1 MNIFLTGSTGFL
13 GGELL
18 VSLSKRR
25 EVNKIYCL
33 VRAISEEHAI
43 IRLKHVFD
51 LHGDKFDPKKIIPVL
66 GNIGEHDFSHVL
78 LANKMIQDT
87 NIIVHSAANT
97 SFSKIYDKIVEQVN
111 IGGVNEL
118 IKWSLT
124 LPNLE
129 TFVYVGTATIS
140 GKEANH
146 RIIKEEESPNPKVH
160 HVVKYTYTKM
170 MGEILLAKHL
180 PKEKVLIVRPSIIM
194 GDSRDWLPRSYVI
207 LWAIETANMLRLVPV
222 NGDSALDVI
231 PVDFASN
238 SIVSLLFSKRKYP
251 VYHISA
257 GQNSSTS
264 VRKIMDAIEP
274 SFPGLPS
281 FKFIQKPLISQMKL
295 WAKGK
300 LPEGSEL
307 YQYAPYL
314 DYWKTI
320 FDDTN
325 QMRILLAAL
334 EPYLEFAELGQI
346 FDNSKLLADTGFAPP
361 EPAHIYLAR
370 SAKYLKNIDVFAGAV
385 DP

>member
-18 VSLSKRR
+18 VSLSKHK

-43 IRLKHVFD
+43 LRLKHVFE
-51 LHGDKFDPKKIIPVL
+51 LHGDEFDPKKIIPVL

-78 LANKMIQDT
+78 LNNKMIQDT

-111 IGGVNEL
+111 ISGVNEL

-124 LPNLE
+124 LAKLD

-146 RIIKEEESPNPKVH
+146 RVIREEESPNPKVH

-222 NGDSALDVI
+222 NRDSALDVI
-231 PVDFASN
+231 PVDFASA
-238 SIVSLLFSKRKYP
+238 SIVALLFAPRNYP

-257 GQNSSTS
+257 GKNSCTS
-264 VRKIMDAIEP
+264 VGKVMDAIEP
-274 SFPGLPS
+274 SFPGLPA
-281 FKFIQKPLISQMKL
+281 FKFIQKPMINQMKL

-300 LPEGSEL
+300 LTEGSEL
-307 YQYAPYL
+307 YQYANYL
-314 DYWKTI
+314 DYWKSI
-320 FDDTN
+320 FDDVN

>member
-1 MNIFLTGSTGFL
+1 MNIFITGSTGFL

-18 VSLSKRR
+18 VNLSKHK

-43 IRLKHVFD
+43 LRLKHVFE
-51 LHGDKFDPKKIIPVL
+51 LHKDKFDPKKIIPVL
-66 GNIGEHDFSHVL
+66 GNIGEHDFSHTLVS
-78 LANKMIQDT
+78 NKQIQDT
-87 NIIVHSAANT
+87 NIIIHSAANT

-111 IGGVNEL
+111 ITGVSEL
-118 IKWSLT
+118 IKWALT
-124 LPNLE
+124 LPKLE
-129 TFVYVGTATIS
+129 TFVYIGTATIC
-140 GKEANH
+140 GKEATN
-146 RIIKEEESPNPKVH
+146 RLVKEEESPNQKVH

-170 MGEILLAKHL
+170 MGEILLAQHL
-180 PKEKVLIVRPSIIM
+180 PKEKTLIVRPSIIM

-207 LWAIETANMLRLVPV
+207 LWAIETANMLRLIPV
-222 NGDSALDVI
+222 NGDSSLDVI

-238 SIVSLLFSKRKYP
+238 SIVALLFASRKYP
-251 VYHISA
+251 VYHISS
-257 GQNSSTS
+257 GQNSFTS
-264 VRKIMDAIEP
+264 SGRIMKAIEP
-274 SFPGLPS
+274 EFPGLPP
-281 FKFIQKPLISQMKL
+281 FKFFQKGMIKQMKL

-307 YQYAPYL
+307 YQYSTYL
-314 DYWKTI
+314 DYWRSI
-320 FDDTN
+320 FDDIN

-346 FDNSKLLADTGFAPP
+346 FDNMKLLNDIGIEPP

>member
-1 MNIFLTGSTGFL
+1 MNIFITGSTGFL

-18 VSLSKRR
+18 VSLAKHK

-43 IRLKHVFD
+43 IRLKHVFE
-51 LHGDKFDPKKIIPVL
+51 LHGDEFDPKKIIPVL
-66 GNIGEHDFSHVL
+66 GNLGEHDFSETL
-78 LANKMIQDT
+78 LSNKTIRDT

-111 IGGVNEL
+111 ISGVNEL

-124 LPNLE
+124 LSNLH
-129 TFVYVGTATIS
+129 TFMYVGTATIC
-140 GKEANH
+140 GKEAKN
-146 RIIKEEESPNPKVH
+146 RVVKEEESPNLKVH

-170 MGEILLAKHL
+170 MGEILLTEHL

-207 LWAIETANMLRLVPV
+207 LWAIETANKLRLIPV
-222 NGDSALDVI
+222 NGDSSLDVI

-238 SIVSLLFSKRKYP
+238 SIVALLFASRKHS
-251 VYHISA
+251 VYHISSA
-257 GQNSSTS
+257 QNACTSSA
-264 VRKIMDAIEP
+264 RIMKAIEP
-274 SFPGLPS
+274 TFPGLPP
-281 FKFIQKPLISQMKL
+281 FKFIQQGMISQIKL

-307 YQYAPYL
+307 YQYPEYL
-314 DYWKTI
+314 AYWESI
-320 FDDTN
+320 FDDVN

-334 EPYLEFAELGQI
+334 EPYLEFAQLGQV
-346 FDNSKLLADTGFAPP
+346 FDNTRLLNDVDFQSP
-361 EPAHIYLAR
+361 EPGHIYLAR
-370 SAKYLKNIDVFAGAV
+370 SAKYLKNIDVFAGAI